1 MRSRLGVLLVLFA
14 ASACARETPTRTP
27 YYYAPP
33 PWYGYPPLQAAG
45 APVQQPLPV
54 ASEAPL
60 APAAA
65 IVPRSSRRTNSPSL
79 NAAGGGA
86 LNAAGAVSPNA
97 AGAISKATP
106 PPAAPP
112 PPPAWY
118 PQSSTPLA
126 PSIPGGASCLAQLD
140 MLKVSYE
147 STGPTRGVDTPVKAR
162 SPLGGVKWTTPG
174 GGPLLADCRL
184 VIALT
189 KIAPELS
196 ALGVSEAIYSNA
208 YSYRFT
214 RHGRLSLHA
223 RGLAIDVH
231 GVVVFGRRESV
242 KNDFARGLG
251 DGCQPASPVLNRVGC
266 RLRALGLFRELIT
279 PDHDADHQDHLH
291 LGIASLTALPRERPL
306 PSDEPNF
313 ELVDLGEPPGLR

>member
-1 MRSRLGVLLVLFA
+1 MRSRLGVLLVLLVLLA
-14 ASACARETPTRTP
+14 ASACTREAPTRTP

-33 PWYGYPPLQAAG
+33 PWYGYG
-45 APVQQPLPV
+45 APVTAAPAQPLAPS
-54 ASEAPL
+54 ASDAPL

-65 IVPRSSRRTNSPSL
+65 IAPGSPRT
-79 NAAGGGA
+79 
-86 LNAAGAVSPNA
+86 PNA
-97 AGAISKATP
+97 PVAASAP
-106 PPAAPP
+106 PPA

-118 PQSSTPLA
+118 PQSSTPIA
-126 PSIPGGASCLAQLD
+126 PSIPGGAACLSELD
-140 MLKVSYE
+140 KLKISYE
-147 STGPTRGVDTPVKAR
+147 TTGPTRGVDTPVKAR
-162 SPLGGVKWTTPG
+162 SPLAGVKWTTPG
-174 GGPLLADCRL
+174 GGPLQADCRL

-189 KIAPELS
+189 KIAPELN

-231 GVVVFGRRESV
+231 EVVVFGRRESV
-242 KNDFARGLG
+242 KNDFSHGRG
-251 DGCQPASPVLNRVGC
+251 DGCQPTNPVLNRLAC
-266 RLRALGLFRELIT
+266 RLRGLGLFRELIT

-291 LGIASLTALPRERPL
+291 LGIAPLAAPVNDRP
-306 PSDEPNF
+306 PANDGPNF